1 MLTLLVGD
9 QMVDTCLLTL
19 RPAQEGA
26 GHSHPHCAGVE
37 PGDEGQGPS
46 RGDANMPAPAGGPGQ
61 GVACLPQPPS
71 HKKPR
76 SLARVLPSRQ
86 RCPGGLVNSIKKT
99 YGSWGLRAPLGTEAG
114 FFLPGG
120 QPEAQQLG
128 C

>member
-1 MLTLLVGD
+1 MRVK
-9 QMVDTCLLTL
+9 
-19 RPAQEGA
+19 AQA
-26 GHSHPHCAGVE
+26 
-37 PGDEGQGPS
+37 
-46 RGDANMPAPAGGPGQ
+46 GDANMPAPAGGPGQ